1 VIVADDL
8 TGAMDAAAPFARRG
22 LDVRVLT
29 TPGKLESVLDHLPEV
44 LSINTGT
51 RHVSGQQA
59 ADVVAALVGKLVRL
73 KPQLLFKK
81 IDSTLRGNLLTE
93 TLAALKAS
101 GYSEMLVCPA
111 VPAQGRTLTGGKLY
125 IDGVPLH
132 ETDIGR
138 DLRTPPPRIS
148 LAEMYR
154 AARQNTAVMVEA
166 VAAWQ
171 ATRVDDRRPR
181 VSIVDAES
189 GDQLSGIA
197 AAAVASRAQI
207 LFAGAAGLSEA
218 LAEAM
223 FDGEAPALESASMP
237 GKFLFVVGSRA
248 QETAAQV
255 EALIEAY
262 PETLVADLVDALPLD
277 GSTLSRLPRSG
288 QTPAVV
294 MLRAP
299 SVASCPVQDPDQ
311 VAIALAE
318 STSSLLAAGPT
329 ALLLATGGDTVLAV
343 LNELGVE
350 VIQVCGEIMPG
361 IVHGLIDTRHG
372 PLRLVTK
379 AGGFGSRQ
387 LFCTVIDH
395 FLSCRGPVERA
406 PGSQFKTG

>member
-1 VIVADDL
+1 MGQRDPQAVIVADDL

-29 TPGKLESVLDHLPEV
+29 TPDKLESTLDNLPEV

-51 RHVSGQQA
+51 RHVPGQKA
-59 ADVVAALVGKLVRL
+59 AAVVGTLVDYLVRL
-73 KPQLLFKK
+73 RPQLLFKK

-111 VPAQGRTLTGGKLY
+111 VPAQGRTLTGGMLY

-132 ETDIGR
+132 ETAVGR

-154 AARQNTAVMVEA
+154 VARQTTAVRVET

-171 ATRVDDRRPR
+171 ATRGNDLRPR
-181 VSIVDAES
+181 VSIVDAASSE
-189 GDQLSGIA
+189 QLSQIA
-197 AAAVASRAQI
+197 AAAVTSREQI
-207 LFAGAAGLSEA
+207 LFVGAAGL
-218 LAEAM
+218 AEAM
-223 FDGEAPALESASMP
+223 AETMFGEEVPTATSRTGP
-237 GKFLFVVGSRA
+237 GKFLFVIGSRA
-248 QETAAQV
+248 RETAAQV

-262 PETLVADLVDALPLD
+262 PEALVADLIDTQPLNRSNLPQW
-277 GSTLSRLPRSG
+277 SASG
-288 QTPAVV
+288 PAPEV
-294 MLRAP
+294 MVLRAP
-299 SVASCPVQDPDQ
+299 SGTSCPDQDPDQ
-311 VAIALAE
+311 VAMALAE
-318 STSSLLAAGPT
+318 STASLLAESPT
-329 ALLLATGGDTVLAV
+329 GLLLATGGDTVLAV

-387 LFCTVIDH
+387 LFCTVIDR
-395 FLSCRGPVERA
+395 FM
-406 PGSQFKTG
+406 